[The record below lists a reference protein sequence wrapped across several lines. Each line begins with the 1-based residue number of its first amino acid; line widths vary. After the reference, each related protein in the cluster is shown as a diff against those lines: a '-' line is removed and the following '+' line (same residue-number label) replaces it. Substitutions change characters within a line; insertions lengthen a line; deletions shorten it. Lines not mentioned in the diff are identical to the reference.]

1 MVLNLP
7 EVASMA
13 CNVLAKARYGVF
25 WSFFQMASSIGSYL
39 VFLTMSSY
47 LLLLEV
53 EDRFGLAGDFPII
66 AANGLSFG
74 FSSLLFGDSLG
85 LWAILFGD
93 FLGDLSCSN
102 SFSSSFLGDFLSDFS
117 PSDFL

>member
-7 EVASMA
+7 DVASMA
-13 CNVLAKARYGVF
+13 CNVLAKAKYGVF

-39 VFLTMSSY
+39 VFLTISSY

-53 EDRFGLAGDFPII
+53 EDTFGLAGDFPII

-74 FSSLLFGDSLG
+74 FSSLVFGDFLG
-85 LWAILFGD
+85 DSFGD
-93 FLGDLSCSN
+93 FLGDLSFSI
-102 SFSSSFLGDFLSDFS
+102 SSSSFLGDFLGDLI
-117 PSDFL
+117 PPDFL

>member
-13 CNVLAKARYGVF
+13 CKVLAKAKYGVF

-39 VFLTMSSY
+39 DFLTISSY

-53 EDRFGLAGDFPII
+53 EVGPAGDFPII

-74 FSSLLFGDSLG
+74 FSSLLLFGDFLG
-85 LWAILFGD
+85 DSFGD
-93 FLGDLSCSN
+93 FLGDLSCSI
-102 SFSSSFLGDFLSDFS
+102 SSSSFLGDFLGDLFT
-117 PSDFL
+117 SDFL